1 MRAAR
6 IKYVVRRTCASGMC
20 GLGLE
25 FVRNEMRHFI
35 RLGGT
40 ANSRYDNMSKMS
52 HYNVRRRTQRMGGTS
67 VCSRACGR
75 TGARP
80 VEVFN

>member
-20 GLGLE
+20 GQGLE
-25 FVRNEMRHFI
+25 FVRNEMGHFI
-35 RLGGT
+35 RLGGA

-52 HYNVRRRTQRMGGTS
+52 HYNVRRRTGRMGGTS
-67 VCSRACGR
+67 VCSRGVWKNRR
-75 TGARP
+75 TT